1 MIKSNETLISSS
13 KDLESLTLLRAKII
27 ETIPFI
33 WVYIYKFDKEYKLTV
48 TTAFLKKVSKEV
60 LEKIEA
66 LKAPKKKRKN

>member
-1 MIKSNETLISSS
+1 
-13 KDLESLTLLRAKII
+13 LRAKII